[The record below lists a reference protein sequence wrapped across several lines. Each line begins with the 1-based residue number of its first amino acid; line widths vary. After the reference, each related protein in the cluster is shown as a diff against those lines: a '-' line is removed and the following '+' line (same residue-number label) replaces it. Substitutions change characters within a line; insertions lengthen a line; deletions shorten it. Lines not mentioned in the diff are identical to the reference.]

1 MSQITLESLDVISI
15 FNGCYSIRVTQI
27 MKTSFFQSQIT
38 NNFFEVFVD
47 RNMCQMLA
55 LFIGEH
61 KVIFRLVDLF
71 PHHLVEGSIHRS
83 CGRLMS
89 YFSYHMC

>member
-1 MSQITLESLDVISI
+1 MSQITLNSLDVISI

-61 KVIFRLVDLF
+61 KVIFVFPSHSCQQLHLSLF
-71 PHHLVEGSIHRS
+71 TLLP
-83 CGRLMS
+83 
-89 YFSYHMC
+89 F